1 MRSLNTI
8 RKKKYKGELK
18 TNKIRS
24 WLSLTNAES
33 FFRCRESE
41 REIEATTKRA
51 REEKKHTQHRTVKI
65 SQNEKFFVFFLH
77 FNTQQRKTHSRCDR
91 TGALYKIIRNLQERL
106 SKKNSVNSL

>member
-1 MRSLNTI
+1 MPR
-8 RKKKYKGELK
+8 
-18 TNKIRS
+18 
-24 WLSLTNAES
+24 A

-41 REIEATTKRA
+41 REIETTTVRA

-91 TGALYKIIRNLQERL
+91 TGALYNFIRIYKSGLGGKI
-106 SKKNSVNSL
+106 SVNSL